1 MKKTIF
7 LSLPMK
13 GRTDVDIQNT
23 IFGMKRIITAMYPND
38 KLVFIDNFKAVEV
51 LGEGRYRTPYTP
63 EPEDLVHK
71 PIYYLSKALE
81 KMAKC
86 DYIAVIENQNCNLFN
101 YRGCY
106 IEEEVARNYG
116 LHFIK
121 INDPDGSILLPD
133 IKAKVEEERKACPK
147 EEAGFAL
154 L

>member
-38 KLVFIDNFKAVEV
+38 KLVFIDNFYCKP
-51 LGEGRYRTPYTP
+51 EGL
-63 EPEDLVHK
+63 EDAKHRPLL
-71 PIYYLSKALE
+71 YLCEAIK

-86 DYIAVIENQNCNLFN
+86 DCIAVIENHNCGLYN

-106 IEEEVARNYG
+106 IEEEVAHNYG
-116 LHFIK
+116 LHFIT

-133 IKAKVEEERKACPK
+133 IIAKVEEERKQYPK
-147 EEAGFAL
+147 MEL

>member
-13 GRTDVDIQNT
+13 GREDEAIENT
-23 IFGMKRIITAMYPND
+23 IKGMKRIITAMYPND
-38 KLVFIDNFKAVEV
+38 ELEFVENYSCILTDADISNCLNGIV
-51 LGEGRYRTPYTP
+51 KHQPLLYLGNAI
-63 EPEDLVHK
+63 K
-71 PIYYLSKALE
+71 

-86 DYIAVIENQNCNLFN
+86 DYIAVIENHNCNLFN

-116 LHFIK
+116 LHFITV
-121 INDPDGSILLPD
+121 NDPDGSILLPD

-147 EEAGFAL
+147 EEICCCDSID
-154 L
+154 

>member
-1 MKKTIF
+1 MRKTIF

-38 KLVFIDNFKAVEV
+38 ELVFVNDFYCAPEGLEDAKHKSLLY
-51 LGEGRYRTPYTP
+51 LGESI
-63 EPEDLVHK
+63 K
-71 PIYYLSKALE
+71 
-81 KMAKC
+81 KMGKC
-86 DYIAVIENQNCNLFN
+86 DYIAVIENRNCELYK

-116 LHFIK
+116 LHFIM

-133 IKAKVEEERKACPK
+133 IKAKVEEERKECPK
-147 EEAGFAL
+147 EEICCCDSIRL
-154 L
+154 N

>member
-38 KLVFIDNFKAVEV
+38 KLVFIDNFNCTPENLEDTKHQPLLY
-51 LGEGRYRTPYTP
+51 LGEAI
-63 EPEDLVHK
+63 K
-71 PIYYLSKALE
+71 

-86 DYIAVIENQNCNLFN
+86 DYIAVIENHNCNLYN

-116 LHFIK
+116 LYFIK
-121 INDPDGSILLPD
+121 VNDPDGSVLLPD
-133 IKAKVEEERKACPK
+133 IKLKVEEERKACPK
-147 EEAGFAL
+147 VGTML

>member
-13 GRTDVDIQNT
+13 GREDEAIENT
-23 IFGMKRIITAMYPND
+23 IKGMKRIITAMYPND
-38 KLVFIDNFKAVEV
+38 ELEFVENYSCILTDADIANCLNGIV
-51 LGEGRYRTPYTP
+51 KHQSL
-63 EPEDLVHK
+63 L
-71 PIYYLSKALE
+71 YLSNAIK

-86 DYIAVIENQNCNLFN
+86 DYIAVIENRNCELYN
-101 YRGCY
+101 YNGCY

-116 LHFIK
+116 LHFIM
-121 INDPDGSILLPD
+121 INDPDGSVLIPD